1 MLPLILTAVFAATF
15 LAVMAAVAAA
25 RPMVEPPAR
34 RREGEGVDGEAA
46 HVEWSPVLDSTL
58 LRDESLSTIGV
69 WSGLLERIDG
79 TAIMKA
85 HLAEAGVRWSVGRL
99 TAMMLLGAASF
110 WAFLATF
117 SFIPGYVTLAGGLA
131 AGAAPYLMILRR
143 REKRL
148 LQLEEQF
155 PEALESLA
163 RALRAG
169 HPIGVGLEMLARECK
184 APLAQEMRKAA
195 DERALGLSLDQAMDN
210 LAARVPVAEVH
221 LFVAAVQLQ
230 NRTGGKLHEVL
241 SRLAE
246 TMREAGALKSEIRS
260 IAAHGRMTGLMLT
273 VLPVVIAGMLLW
285 VNPSHM
291 LVLWTHPMGK
301 DMVFGAICCL
311 VLAHVVIRKLVDIR
325 I

>member
-1 MLPLILTAVFAATF
+1 MLPLILTAVFAGTF
-15 LAVMAAVAAA
+15 LAVIAAVAAA

-34 RREGEGVDGEAA
+34 RQAGEGGEMPHA
-46 HVEWSPVLDSTL
+46 EWSPVLDSTL
-58 LRDESLSTIGV
+58 LRDESLSTIGFF
-69 WSGLLERIDG
+69 SGLLERIDA
-79 TAIMKA
+79 TAIVKS

-110 WAFLATF
+110 WAFLARFT
-117 SFIPGYVTLAGGLA
+117 FIPRYVTLAGGLA

-163 RALRAG
+163 RSLRAG
-169 HPIGVGLEMLARECK
+169 NPIGAGLEMLARECK

-230 NRTGGKLHEVL
+230 SRTGGRLHEVL

-246 TMREAGALKSEIRS
+246 TMRESGALKSEIRS

-273 VLPVVIAGMLLW
+273 VLPVVIAGMMMW

-301 DMVFGAICCL
+301 DLVFGAILCL